1 MSDTPDAR
9 ATPDARTAPEARTA
23 PAGTTA
29 GSPTHL
35 SGNLS
40 LASVVTFGLAYM
52 APSLVMV
59 IFGVIAAASA
69 GTAPTA
75 FLVATSAMFLTALS
89 YARMAGHFPDAGS
102 AYSYTRRLL
111 GAPAGFL
118 IGWAVLL
125 DYLFLPMVAWLV
137 QSLYLHAQFPVV
149 PVWAWMLLNA
159 GLTTLVNVVGLALTD
174 RVNKVLTGLAV
185 FLVLLFVAY
194 CLVHLA
200 GHPPLSYTAPLW
212 NADSGLAGIPSAAA
226 VAAYSYLGF
235 DAVTTLSE
243 EARDPRRT
251 IPRAVV
257 LVIAIGGLLFA
268 AVAYVMQLVHPG
280 GVFDDP
286 QIVSYTMSIE
296 VGGQTF
302 ADWTNMAAI
311 VGGFASGLAVQ
322 LSSSRLLFIMGRDG
336 VLPKRVFGALNSRTG
351 TPVLCL
357 ALTGAVGLV
366 GLDVSLETATS
377 FINFGA
383 FLGFTAVNA
392 CVVVHWAR
400 TCSADPDAHRPGRLL
415 GHVAVPVLGACVTVY
430 LMAMLSPVALTIG
443 CCWLAAGFGYLLLLT
458 RGFRRPTP
466 SLTTDPA

>member
-1 MSDTPDAR
+1 MSGTQEI
-9 ATPDARTAPEARTA
+9 RTAPSGA
-23 PAGTTA
+23 PERLTGR
-29 GSPTHL
+29 
-35 SGNLS
+35 LS
-40 LASVVTFGLAYM
+40 LTSVVAFGLAYM

-75 FLVATSAMFLTALS
+75 FAVATAAMFLTALS
-89 YARMAGHFPDAGS
+89 YAKMARHIPASGS
-102 AYSYTRRLL
+102 AYSYARKLI

-118 IGWAVLL
+118 VGWAVLL
-125 DYLFLPMVAWLV
+125 DYLLLPMVAWLV
-137 QSLYLHAQFPVV
+137 QSLYLNAQFPGV
-149 PVWAWMLLNA
+149 PVWVWMLLNA
-159 GLTTLVNVVGLALTD
+159 GLTTAVNIIGLTLAD
-174 RVNKVLTGLAV
+174 RVNKVMTALAV

-194 CLVHLA
+194 CLVHL
-200 GHPPLSYTAPLW
+200 GGRPPRSYTAPLW
-212 NADSGLAGIPSAAA
+212 NAHTSLGGISAAAA

-286 QIVSYTMSIE
+286 QIVAYTMSIE

-302 ADWTNMAAI
+302 ADWTNMAGI

-322 LSSSRLLFIMGRDG
+322 LSSSRLLYIMGRDG
-336 VLPKRVFGALNSRTG
+336 VLPKRFFGALNTRTG

-366 GLDVSLETATS
+366 GLDLSLETATS
-377 FINFGA
+377 FVNFGA
-383 FLGFTAVNA
+383 FLGFTVVNA
-392 CVVVHWAR
+392 CVVVYFVRNRAR
-400 TCSADPDAHRPGRLL
+400 AL
-415 GHVAVPVLGACVTVY
+415 GSGGAKVLGYVVAPTLGACVTVY
-430 LMAMLSPVALTIG
+430 LMTQLSTVALAIG
-443 CCWLAAGFGYLLLLT
+443 CCWLAAGFVYLLRLT

-466 SLTTDPA
+466 ELDPDEVAGP